1 MIKGKFIVV
10 DGLDGVGKD
19 VFLNTFVSEAKKERK
34 RVFNVHEFWK
44 ENGFHPKPED
54 IIGNFDI
61 VLTSEPT
68 FVGVGKLV
76 REELVAKNGR
86 DYHHS
91 VVAGAYALDRMILYQ
106 TLILP
111 LLEAGIDIYQ
121 SRSFSTSIVYQR
133 QTAKNKGERFSVN
146 QIMSIPGNAFCAQNP
161 MTHLVVPTIGDVNEV
176 MKRLSGRE
184 KDDNCVFENLPFQLK
199 VKEHYESL
207 DFQKF
212 FASLGVPVTY
222 LDAGKTI
229 EFSKEQAKEFY
240 HKYLA

>member
-1 MIKGKFIVV
+1 
-10 DGLDGVGKD
+10 
-19 VFLNTFVSEAKKERK
+19 
-34 RVFNVHEFWK
+34 
-44 ENGFHPKPED
+44 
-54 IIGNFDI
+54 
-61 VLTSEPT
+61 
-68 FVGVGKLV
+68 
-76 REELVAKNGR
+76 
-86 DYHHS
+86 
-91 VVAGAYALDRMILYQ
+91 
-106 TLILP
+106 
-111 LLEAGIDIYQ
+111 
-121 SRSFSTSIVYQR
+121 
-133 QTAKNKGERFSVN
+133 
-146 QIMSIPGNAFCAQNP
+146 
-161 MTHLVVPTIGDVNEV
+161 